1 MKMSSSSVKS
11 ILIVCLTIKF
21 LRCSSESLNDNLND
35 FDKNHFNINSKSN
48 FNFTEI
54 EFGPCNVPIEREPIS
69 QKHFINKYAYVSPVI
84 FKRHNNE
91 RNKLFKEK
99 CEIDN
104 LSKEYGN
111 KYVSFFISL
120 YYI

>member
-1 MKMSSSSVKS
+1 MNLDSVNP
-11 ILIVCLTIKF
+11 ILIVCLLIKC
-21 LRCSSESLNDNLND
+21 LHCSSESLSDNLND
-35 FDKNHFNINSKSN
+35 FDTKYFKSKSN

-84 FKRHNNE
+84 FKKYSNE

-104 LSKEYGN
+104 LYAEYGS
-111 KYVSFFISL
+111 K
-120 YYI
+120 

>member
-1 MKMSSSSVKS
+1 MNLDSVNP
-11 ILIVCLTIKF
+11 ILIVCLLIKC
-21 LRCSSESLNDNLND
+21 LHCSSESLSDTKY
-35 FDKNHFNINSKSN
+35 FKSKSN

-84 FKRHNNE
+84 FKKHNNE

-104 LSKEYGN
+104 LYTEYGN
-111 KYVSFFISL
+111 K
-120 YYI
+120 